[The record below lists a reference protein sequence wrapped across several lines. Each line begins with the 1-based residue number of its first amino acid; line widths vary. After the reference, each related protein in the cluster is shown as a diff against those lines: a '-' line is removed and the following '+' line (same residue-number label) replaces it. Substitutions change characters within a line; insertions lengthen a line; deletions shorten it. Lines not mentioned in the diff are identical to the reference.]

1 MVKFSTALRR
11 YPRRRI
17 EKIDDVDLVVG
28 IPCYNNDGTIGH
40 VVKTVGQGLS
50 TYFPKERSLII
61 VCDGGSTDD
70 SREEAIAIP
79 VEPYIEKLI
88 TIYRGVPGKGSALRA
103 IFEVSEYLDAR
114 VCAVCDSDLRSITPE
129 WIKNLIGPI
138 EQEEYQVVTPYY
150 RRFKF
155 DGTITNNVVYCLT
168 RALYG
173 RRVRQPI
180 GGDFAF
186 SRKFIKTCM
195 QEDVWDTDV
204 GRFGIDIWLTTTA
217 IVKDFRMCQARL
229 GVKVHDAKD
238 PGEVLGAMFRQ
249 VVSTL
254 FNLMEEHYDYW
265 KDVKNSRDVETIG
278 EEPKA
283 EPQSFPV
290 NKEALVENF
299 KTGFNNFGP
308 LWKTILTKKDFA
320 EVQKLTSLGAD
331 NFFMD
336 EDLWVRVLYD
346 FAATFHHWKK
356 DRYKLVMFMTPIYFA
371 RVAHFV
377 NFTEKMS
384 DEEAEKVIQ
393 GTARRFELEKGYL
406 LKRWESKE

>member
-1 MVKFSTALRR
+1 MKFSTALRR
-11 YPRRRI
+11 YSRRRI
-17 EKIDDVDLVVG
+17 EKIDDVDLIVG
-28 IPCYNNDGTIGH
+28 IPCYNNDSTIAN

-50 TYFPKERSLII
+50 MYFPKARSLIM

-70 SREEAIAIP
+70 SREEATAVQ

-88 TIYRGVPGKGSALRA
+88 TIYRGIPGKGSALRA
-103 IFEVSEYLDAR
+103 IFEVSEYLNAR
-114 VCAVCDSDLRSITPE
+114 VCAVCDSDLRSISPE

-138 EQEEYQVVTPYY
+138 EQEEYQVVAPHY
-150 RRFKF
+150 RRFKY

-195 QEDVWDTDV
+195 QEDVWDTDI

-229 GVKVHDAKD
+229 GAKIHDAKD
-238 PGEVLGAMFRQ
+238 PSEMLGAMFRQ

-254 FNLMEEHYDYW
+254 FILMEQHYDFW
-265 KDVKNSRDVETIG
+265 KNIKKSKGIDIVG
-278 EEPKA
+278 EEPKV
-283 EPQSFPV
+283 EPESFSIDQ
-290 NKEALVENF
+290 EALVENF

-308 LWKTILTKKDFA
+308 LWKSILTKKNYN
-320 EVQKLTSLGAD
+320 EVRKLTNLGPE
-331 NFFMD
+331 NFFMA
-336 EDLWVRVLYD
+336 EDLWVKVLYD
-346 FAATFHHWKK
+346 FASTFHHWTK
-356 DRYKLVMFMTPIYFA
+356 DRYKLVMIMTPIYFA
-371 RVAHFV
+371 RIAHFV
-377 NFTEKMS
+377 NFTKEMS
-384 DEEAEKVIQ
+384 DEDAEKVVEES
-393 GTARRFELEKGYL
+393 ARRFELEKDYL
-406 LKRWESKE
+406 IDRWETEE

>member
-1 MVKFSTALRR
+1 MKFSTALRR

-17 EKIDDVDLVVG
+17 EKIDNVDLVVG
-28 IPCYNNDGTIGH
+28 IPCYNNDATIAH
-40 VVKTVGQGLS
+40 VIKTVGQGLS
-50 TYFPKERSLII
+50 TYFPKQRSLII

-70 SREEAIAIP
+70 SREESTAIP
-79 VEPYIEKLI
+79 VEPFIEKLI
-88 TIYRGVPGKGSALRA
+88 TIYRGVPGKGSALRG
-103 IFEVSEYLDAR
+103 IFEVAEYLNAR

-138 EQEEYQVVTPYY
+138 EQEEYQVVAPYY

-195 QEDVWDTDV
+195 QEDVWDTDIA
-204 GRFGIDIWLTTTA
+204 RFGIDIWLTTTA
-217 IVKDFRMCQARL
+217 IVKDFRLCQTRL
-229 GVKVHDAKD
+229 GAKIHDVKD
-238 PGEVLGAMFRQ
+238 PSETLGPMFRQ

-254 FNLMEEHYDYW
+254 FSLMEQNYDFW
-265 KDVKNSRDVETIG
+265 KGVEGSKEVDIVG
-278 EEPKA
+278 EEPKV
-283 EPQSFPV
+283 EPEKFSI
-290 NKEALVENF
+290 NLGALVEDF

-308 LWKTILTKKDFA
+308 LWKSILTKKDFD
-320 EVQKLTSLGAD
+320 EVKKLTAMGVD
-331 NFFMD
+331 DFFMA
-336 EDLWVRVLYD
+336 EDLWVRILYD

-356 DRYKLVMFMTPIYFA
+356 DRYKLVMLMTPLYFA
-371 RVAHFV
+371 RIAHFV
-377 NFTEKMS
+377 NIASEMS
-384 DEEAEKVIQ
+384 DEEAEKLIE
-393 GTARRFELEKGYL
+393 GTANRFELEKDYL
-406 LKRWESKE
+406 LKRWEAEK

>member
-1 MVKFSTALRR
+1 MKFSTALRR

-17 EKIDDVDLVVG
+17 EKIGNVDLIVG
-28 IPCYNNDGTIGH
+28 IPCYNNDSTIAN
-40 VVKTVGQGLS
+40 VIKTVGLGLS
-50 TYFPKERSLII
+50 MYFPKARSLVM

-70 SREEAIAIP
+70 SREEAGAVQ

-88 TIYRGVPGKGSALRA
+88 TIYRGIPGKGSALRA
-103 IFEVSEYLDAR
+103 IFEVAEYLDAR

-138 EQEEYQVVTPYY
+138 EQEEYQFVAPYY
-150 RRFKF
+150 RRFKY

-186 SRKFIKTCM
+186 SRRFIKTCM
-195 QEDVWDTDV
+195 EEDVWDTDI

-229 GVKVHDAKD
+229 GAKIHDVKD
-238 PGEVLGAMFRQ
+238 PSEMLGTMFRQ

-254 FNLMEEHYDYW
+254 FLLMEQNYEFW
-265 KDVKNSRDVETIG
+265 KNIKKSKAVEIVG
-278 EEPKA
+278 EEPKV
-283 EPQSFPV
+283 EPESFTI
-290 NKEALVENF
+290 NQEALVENF

-308 LWKTILTKKDFA
+308 LWKSILTKKNFD
-320 EVQKLTSLGAD
+320 EVRKLTTLRPE
-331 NFFMD
+331 NFFMA
-336 EDLWVRVLYD
+336 EDLWVKALYD
-346 FAATFHHWKK
+346 FASTYHHWEK
-356 DRYKLVMFMTPIYFA
+356 DRYKLVMIMTPLYFA
-371 RVAHFV
+371 RIAHFV
-377 NFTEKMS
+377 NLTREMN
-384 DEEAEKVIQ
+384 DEEAEKVVEDC
-393 GTARRFELEKGYL
+393 ARKFELEKDYL
-406 LKRWESKE
+406 LDRWEIKE

>member
-1 MVKFSTALRR
+1 MKFSTALRR

-17 EKIDDVDLVVG
+17 EKIDNVDLVVG
-28 IPCYNNDGTIGH
+28 IPCYNNDGTIAH

-50 TYFPKERSLII
+50 TYFPRERSLII

-70 SREEAIAIP
+70 SREEATAIP

-88 TIYRGVPGKGSALRA
+88 TIYRGVPGKGSALRGV
-103 IFEVSEYLDAR
+103 FEVAEYLDAR

-195 QEDVWDTDV
+195 QEDVWDTDI

-238 PGEVLGAMFRQ
+238 PGEMLGAMFRQ

-254 FNLMEEHYDYW
+254 FNLMEEYYDFW
-265 KDVKNSRDVETIG
+265 KDVKKSKPVELVG

-290 NKEALVENF
+290 DKRVLVENF
-299 KTGFNNFGP
+299 KTGFNNFGA
-308 LWKTILTKKDFA
+308 LWKTIVSKKDFA
-320 EVQKLTSLGAD
+320 ELQKMTTHGVD
-331 NFFMD
+331 DFFMP

-346 FAATFHHWKK
+346 LAATYHHWKK
-356 DRYKLVMFMTPIYFA
+356 DRYKLIMLMTPIYFA
-371 RVAHFV
+371 RVAHFITV
-377 NFTEKMS
+377 TENMT
-384 DEEAEKVIQ
+384 DEEAEKVIEV
-393 GTARRFELEKGYL
+393 TARRFEMEKDYL
-406 LKRWESKE
+406 LERWVAEV